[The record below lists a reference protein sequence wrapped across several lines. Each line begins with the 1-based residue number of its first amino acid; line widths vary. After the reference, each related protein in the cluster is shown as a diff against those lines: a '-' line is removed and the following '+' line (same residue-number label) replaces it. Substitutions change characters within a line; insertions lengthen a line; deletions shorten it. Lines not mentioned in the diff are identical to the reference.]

1 MPYIK
6 PSDRSDDL
14 KPSAPG
20 ELNFVLTRIV
30 FDYWKERGNYQAIN
44 DILGALEGT
53 KLEFYRRVAAPYE
66 DTKIAQ
72 NGDVYL

>member
-6 PSDRSDDL
+6 QVDRTADLIPSN
-14 KPSAPG
+14 PG

-44 DILGALEGT
+44 DVLGALEGA

-66 DTKIAQ
+66 DTKIVQ